1 MRASPTPSCLRV
13 RDAPVRVIAAR
24 GAGWDRRPMT
34 RLLTAVALSLALVV
48 AACGGES
55 ADKKAQKTVC
65 SARANIKK
73 QVDEL
78 KSLTIT
84 TASVDGV
91 KANLKSIGDSL
102 SQITKAQKDLKGNRK
117 QQVESANQT
126 FKNAIT
132 DIGQQLGKSLTL
144 SNGAQQL
151 QTAVQSLA
159 SSYQKA
165 LAPIDCSSS

>member
-1 MRASPTPSCLRV
+1 
-13 RDAPVRVIAAR
+13 
-24 GAGWDRRPMT
+24 MT
-34 RLLTAVALSLALVV
+34 RLLTVLTLSLVLVV

-73 QVDEL
+73 QVDDL
-78 KSLTIT
+78 KSMTIT
-84 TASVDGV
+84 TASIDGV

-102 SQITKAQKDLKGNRK
+102 SQISKAQTDLKGNRK
-117 QQVESANQT
+117 QQVESANQA
-126 FKNAIT
+126 FKTALSS
-132 DIGQQLGKSLTL
+132 IGQQLGRSLTL

-151 QTAVQSLA
+151 QTALASLA

-165 LAPIDCSSS
+165 LAPIDCSS